1 LEVNIMAAN
10 NIIINRNTE
19 NAAHSTGPRTEE
31 GKAVSSQNGLK
42 HGLASGTLLIPGED
56 PAAYEALV
64 ADFIAQ
70 HQPQTP
76 GEEIAITDMA
86 HAWWLKT
93 RAIALQ
99 NRYIENEKM
108 LPLYLRYQAAHERAY
123 YRALAELRK
132 LKKERPEVETGFA
145 SQEDEDAFNLD
156 ALRQRL
162 GIDVLRKLLD
172 YYEEQDQN
180 DESVAQPDSEIEPI
194 QEVEEENEDDDSGQG
209 GDEAPSSPNA

>member
-1 LEVNIMAAN
+1 MATN
-10 NIIINRNTE
+10 NVIINRNIE

-31 GKAVSSQNGLK
+31 GKAISSQNGLK

-64 ADFIAQ
+64 ADLIAQ
-70 HQPQTP
+70 HQPETP

-93 RAIALQ
+93 RAIAFQ

-108 LPLYLRYQAAHERAY
+108 LALYLRYQAAHERAY

-132 LKKERPEVETGFA
+132 LKKEREMTNTGYV
-145 SQEDEDAFNLD
+145 SQKAAAGVKCND
-156 ALRQRL
+156 LRNRSSAA
-162 GIDVLRKLLD
+162 VAPKVRA
-172 YYEEQDQN
+172 QDQFEHN
-180 DESVAQPDSEIEPI
+180 TAAVNMEIPP
-194 QEVEEENEDDDSGQG
+194 G
-209 GDEAPSSPNA
+209 AAA

>member
-1 LEVNIMAAN
+1 MATN
-10 NIIINRNTE
+10 NVIINRNIE
-19 NAAHSTGPRTEE
+19 NASHSTGPRTDE
-31 GKAVSSQNGLK
+31 GKAIASQNSLK

-70 HQPQTP
+70 HQPETP

-99 NRYIENEKM
+99 NRYIENERM
-108 LPLYLRYQAAHERAY
+108 LALYLRYQVTHERAY

-132 LKKERPEVETGFA
+132 LKKERPEQPAGSV
-145 SQEDEDAFNLD
+145 SQEDQDD
-156 ALRQRL
+156 ALFNDLRDRYGDEL
-162 GIDVLRKLLD
+162 LRKVLNHTNK
-172 YYEEQDQN
+172 Q
-180 DESVAQPDSEIEPI
+180 
-194 QEVEEENEDDDSGQG
+194 
-209 GDEAPSSPNA
+209 

>member
-1 LEVNIMAAN
+1 MGTN
-10 NIIINRNTE
+10 NVIINRNIE
-19 NAAHSTGPRTEE
+19 NASHSTGPRTDE
-31 GKAVSSQNGLK
+31 GKAIASQNSLK

-70 HQPQTP
+70 HQPVTP

-93 RAIALQ
+93 RAIAFQ

-108 LPLYLRYQAAHERAY
+108 LALYLRYQTTHERAY

-132 LKKERPEVETGFA
+132 LKQERPEVEAGFA
-145 SQEDEDAFNLD
+145 SQEDQDAFSLD
-156 ALRQRL
+156 DLRQRL
-162 GIDVLRKLLD
+162 G
-172 YYEEQDQN
+172 
-180 DESVAQPDSEIEPI
+180 
-194 QEVEEENEDDDSGQG
+194 
-209 GDEAPSSPNA
+209 